1 MWYGCGREGRVSV
14 VSALHV
20 SAAASFRGISQL
32 ERRLGSAGNGIR
44 RQTDGARTHGLTKSH
59 IVRPILTL
67 ISKTQEEPDG
77 CRHVRFHTNQ
87 STHSH
92 ITEQD

>member
-1 MWYGCGREGRVSV
+1 MNNRLNKEVPP
-14 VSALHV
+14 LK
-20 SAAASFRGISQL
+20 SQNPIF
-32 ERRLGSAGNGIR
+32 SDKATKKAKWSY
-44 RQTDGARTHGLTKSH
+44 QTTDIIDGYDE
-59 IVRPILTL
+59 P